1 MNNTKQRNYP
11 LKQLVRPDGE
21 KFDLTALLYELPA
34 SHDYWLVSYRAV
46 HSNWGVMT
54 FTLTIPKGI
63 APTREFAEAILQ
75 GSVDAQVRSMLQG
88 ANARGRPLDMVW
100 SNDGWILV

>member
-46 HSNWGVMT
+46 HSNW
-54 FTLTIPKGI
+54 
-63 APTREFAEAILQ
+63 A
-75 GSVDAQVRSMLQG
+75 
-88 ANARGRPLDMVW
+88 
-100 SNDGWILV
+100 